1 MGHLTRTISRCIA
14 MLLVCA
20 LLTLGVPVAAAKQM
34 TPITVHQRI
43 LKQGMGNWVGVEL
56 LNGTAFAGRIVS
68 IDDQSFGLQLHN
80 NPAITPVHYS
90 DVVNLHT
97 GISHGAFWGI
107 LAAGV
112 GGSVA
117 LALIAHHEM
126 DNMPKL
132 PNEPAQPVFP

>member
-1 MGHLTRTISRCIA
+1 MGNVTRKLSRSIA

-20 LLTLGVPVAAAKQM
+20 LIASGAPVASAKQL

-43 LKQGMGNWVGVEL
+43 LKQGMGNWIGVEL

-68 IDDQSFGLQLHN
+68 IDDQTFGLQLHN
-80 NPAITPVHYS
+80 DPTITPVRYS

-107 LAAGV
+107 LAAGI

-132 PNEPAQPVFP
+132 PAEPAQPVFP

>member
-1 MGHLTRTISRCIA
+1 MVCVTHTFSRCTA
-14 MLLVCA
+14 MLLVC
-20 LLTLGVPVAAAKQM
+20 LLAGPSVSIANAKPL
-34 TPITVHQRI
+34 TPITAHQRI

-80 NPAITPVHYS
+80 DPAITPVRYS

-107 LAAGV
+107 LAVGI

-126 DNMPKL
+126 DNMPKQ
-132 PNEPAQPVFP
+132 PTQPVIP